1 MSGIQNYLSR
11 KFGTITP
18 ESWDALM
25 RYFDQRFLVLE
36 EQLGIER
43 RVTEAII
50 ARGLQVIEDGIGPA
64 IIDANEAADYIKALG
79 SLGGIFSATSS
90 SSVTIGGGT
99 KNFVV
104 STDKRAAFAPPAY
117 LMAYVSGD
125 MANAIIGRVLSYN
138 AVTGALVVSVET
150 TKGAGTHSSWVISPI
165 ATTSDLEQLRDQIE
179 AAKSAAASSAGNSAS
194 SASAAQSSAEA
205 AATQNTQAQSAK
217 SGAETAQAGAV
228 AAKSASETARDAS
241 VAAKV
246 SAETLLEKS
255 IRVDGTQAFT
265 PAEQG
270 QALANIGAGVLSG
283 FRDKIINGNFDVW
296 QHGVSQTS
304 HGYGSDDLWQNNH
317 IGSTKTHSRQSFE
330 LGQTAVPGNPKY
342 YSRTAVV
349 SVAGASNWV
358 SKVQKIEGVET
369 LAGQKA
375 TLTFY
380 ARANHAGDKLSV
392 EFVQIF
398 GTGGSPS
405 ASVTGLGVKKVT
417 LGTEF
422 QRYDAIVDLPSISGK
437 TLGSNGNDRLEVIFW
452 FDAGSDFD
460 ARTGGI
466 GRQSGTF
473 DIACVSLVKGDA
485 SKDSYPFS
493 ARHIA
498 QETALCERYSLV
510 IDHTDG
516 ASAPIAFGY
525 NHNATSARLTIPV
538 ATRLRLVPTFSL
550 LAGNFVLISA
560 GSVLS
565 GLDASK
571 VTVIRATSK
580 GVDIIV
586 DITGAGFAGG
596 QPVIMQ
602 QSGVKILLDAR
613 L

>member
-1 MSGIQNYLSR
+1 MSLLADLLFKENTPLSEEELNR
-11 KFGTITP
+11 RVHVIVDTLEKLLAFTP
-18 ESWDALM
+18 DWQSEVDAL
-25 RYFDQRFLVLE
+25 RSVGLTRINDALLPAYDAILGLA
-36 EQLGIER
+36 QLG
-43 RVTEAII
+43 
-50 ARGLQVIEDGIGPA
+50 
-64 IIDANEAADYIKALG
+64 AL
-79 SLGGIFSATSS
+79 FT
-90 SSVTIGGGT
+90 
-99 KNFVV
+99 
-104 STDKRAAFAPPAY
+104 
-117 LMAYVSGD
+117 
-125 MANAIIGRVLSYN
+125 
-138 AVTGALVVSVET
+138 
-150 TKGAGTHSSWVISPI
+150 
-165 ATTSDLEQLRDQIE
+165 
-179 AAKSAAASSAGNSAS
+179 AS
-194 SASAAQSSAEA
+194 SASEVVVGTGERLFAIAADKRIVFAPAANLAISLEDDPTIVMYGRLASYDRESGVLAVTVDQAMGAGSHSGWTISASPPRLLMHELRTDNPHAVTAAQVGTLTVEQIDEDLDFLRASIEGGAS
-205 AATQNTQAQSAK
+205 NTMDTLGK
-217 SGAETAQAGAV
+217 VEV
-228 AAKSASETARDAS
+228 ALGKR
-241 VAAKV
+241 
-246 SAETLLEKS
+246 L
-255 IRVDGTQAFT
+255 RVDGAQGFS
-265 PAEQG
+265 PAEMG
-270 QALANIGAGVLSG
+270 QALANLGAGVLSG
-283 FRDKIINGNFDVW
+283 FRNKIINGNFDVW
-296 QHGVSQTS
+296 QHGVSQTL

-330 LGQTAVPGNPKY
+330 LGQAAVPGNPKY

-392 EFVQIF
+392 EFAQIF

-571 VTVIRATSK
+571 VTVVRATSK